1 MVKLH
6 KGKIQEMKLFRPL
19 SLVPKFCVSA
29 SALDV
34 GRDFNELRRFVA
46 FPLQKIKKKKLVKV

>member
-1 MVKLH
+1 MVKLR
-6 KGKIQEMKLFRPL
+6 KAKIQEMKLFRPL

-34 GRDFNELRRFVA
+34 GRNFNELRRFIA
-46 FPLQKIKKKKLVKV
+46 FPLQKVIKKKLVRV